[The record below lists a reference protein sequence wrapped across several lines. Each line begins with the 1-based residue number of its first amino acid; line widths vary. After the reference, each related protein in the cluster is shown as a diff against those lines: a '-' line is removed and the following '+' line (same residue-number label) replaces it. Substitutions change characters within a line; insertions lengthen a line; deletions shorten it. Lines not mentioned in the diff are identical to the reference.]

1 MIKSRVAMACIAS
14 LVVAA
19 LHPASAQMFA
29 DKSVTLS
36 SGSVTPILAPMQYPK
51 IRSYYVVQ
59 NVGQTG
65 VAWCSDSDPAPAPY
79 KPDSFPLTA
88 YGAPYGM
95 ATKREFLGPMDENL
109 VPQNGLWCTADAGT
123 VSLTVEVVER

>member
-95 ATKREFLGPMDENL
+95 ATKRSSSAPWMRISSRKTVCGARPM
-109 VPQNGLWCTADAGT
+109 PAPCP
-123 VSLTVEVVER
+123 SPSKS